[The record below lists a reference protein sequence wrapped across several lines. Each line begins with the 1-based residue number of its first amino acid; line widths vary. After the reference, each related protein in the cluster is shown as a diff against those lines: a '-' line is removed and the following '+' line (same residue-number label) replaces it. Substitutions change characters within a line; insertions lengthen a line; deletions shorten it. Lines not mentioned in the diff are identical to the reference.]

1 MNTVAPSFTLRR
13 PAGWLAALCLLAALG
28 GCATTTGGGYSGG
41 GSATELATASDD
53 SDARKR
59 ARTRLTLAASYL
71 QDGKHMI
78 ALEEQKKAVRM
89 DPSFSEAYALG
100 GVIYMHMGETQLAF
114 ANFER
119 AISLNPRDADSMHNM
134 GWLHCTEGHY
144 QQAAALFE
152 RALGV
157 RMYAGKAKTMMAKGA
172 CEARAGD
179 RAKAEQTLT
188 QAYELDQSN
197 PITGYNLA
205 KLIYQ
210 RGDAQ
215 GARQYIRHVNNGQWS
230 NAETLW
236 LGIKVERAL
245 GNQRAVAELAEQ
257 LQRRYPSSKELRAY
271 ERGAFD
277 E

>member
-1 MNTVAPSFTLRR
+1 MNTAALPFTLRR
-13 PAGWLAALCLLAALG
+13 PAGWLTALCLLAALG
-28 GCATTTGGGYSGG
+28 GCATTGGGYSGG
-41 GSATELATASDD
+41 SATELVTASDD
-53 SDARKR
+53 SEARKR

-78 ALEEQKKAVRM
+78 ALEEQKKAVRI
-89 DPSFSEAYALG
+89 DSSFSDAYALG
-100 GVIYMHMGETQLAF
+100 GVIYAQMGETQLAF

-134 GWLHCTEGHY
+134 GWLLCTEGRY

-157 RMYAGKAKTMMAKGA
+157 PMYAEKAKTMMAKGV

-179 RAKAEQTLT
+179 RATAEATLL

-197 PITGYNLA
+197 PIIGYNLA
-205 KLIYQ
+205 NLIYQ

-215 GARQYIRHVNNGQWS
+215 GARQYIRRVNNGQWS

-245 GNQRAVAELAEQ
+245 GNQRAVAELVDQ
-257 LQRRYPSSKELRAY
+257 LHRRYPGSRELQHY
-271 ERGAFD
+271 ERGDFTQ
-277 E
+277 

>member
-1 MNTVAPSFTLRR
+1 MNTAPPFALRR
-13 PAGWLAALCLLAALG
+13 PAGWLVALGLLAVLS
-28 GCATTTGGGYSGG
+28 GCATTGDGYSGDG
-41 GSATELATASDD
+41 ATELTTASDD

-71 QDGKHMI
+71 QDGKPMI

-89 DPSFSEAYALG
+89 DSSFSEAYALG

-119 AISLNPRDADSMHNM
+119 AISLNPRDANTMHNF

-144 QQAAALFE
+144 QKAAALFD
-152 RALGV
+152 RALSV
-157 RMYAGKAKTMMAKGA
+157 RMYAEKAKTTMAKGV

-179 RAKAEQTLT
+179 RAKAEETLT
-188 QAYELDQSN
+188 RAHEMDPGN
-197 PITGYNLA
+197 PVTAYNLA

-215 GARQYIRHVNNGQWS
+215 AARHYIRGVNNGQWS

-257 LQRRYPSSKELRAY
+257 LRRRYPNSKELHAY
-271 ERGAFD
+271 ERGAFN

>member
-1 MNTVAPSFTLRR
+1 MNTVSPLTLRR
-13 PAGWLAALCLLAALG
+13 PAGWLVALCLFAALG
-28 GCATTTGGGYSGG
+28 GCATTGGGYSGG

-59 ARTRLTLAASYL
+59 ARTRLALAASYL

-78 ALEEQKKAVRM
+78 ALEEQKKAVRI
-89 DPSFSEAYALG
+89 DPSFSDVYALG
-100 GVIYMHMGETQLAF
+100 GVIYTQMGETQLAF

-134 GWLHCTEGHY
+134 GWLHCTEGNY
-144 QQAAALFE
+144 QQAQALFE

-157 RMYAGKAKTMMAKGA
+157 RMYMEKAKTTMAKGV
-172 CEARAGD
+172 CEARAGN
-179 RAKAEQTLT
+179 RAAAEATLL

-205 KLIYQ
+205 KLIYE

-215 GARQYIRHVNNGQWS
+215 GARQYIRRVNNGQWS

-245 GNQRAVAELAEQ
+245 GNQRAIGELADQ
-257 LQRRYPSSKELRAY
+257 LHRRYPGSKELQAY

>member
-1 MNTVAPSFTLRR
+1 MNTAAIHFTLRR
-13 PAGWLAALCLLAALG
+13 PAGWLTALCLLAALG
-28 GCATTTGGGYSGG
+28 GCATTGDGYSGG
-41 GSATELATASDD
+41 SSATELATASDD

-78 ALEEQKKAVRM
+78 ALEEQKKAVRI
-89 DPSFSEAYALG
+89 DPGFPDAYALG
-100 GVIYMHMGETQLAF
+100 GVIYTQMGETQLAF

-144 QQAAALFE
+144 PQAAALFD

-157 RMYAGKAKTMMAKGA
+157 RMYMEKAKTMMAKGI
-172 CEARAGD
+172 CEARSGD
-179 RAKAEQTLT
+179 RAKAEETLA
-188 QAYELDQSN
+188 QAHELDQSN
-197 PITGYNLA
+197 PVTAYNLA
-205 KLIYQ
+205 QLIYM

-215 GARQYIRHVNNGQWS
+215 AARHYIRRVNNGQWS

-245 GNQRAVAELAEQ
+245 GNQRAVAELSEQ
-257 LQRRYPSSKELRAY
+257 LRRRYPGSRELQSY